1 MGGSWLA
8 VVVKVVVLM
17 IVVPTMIVISIVGTL
32 LTTVLGGG
40 RPYRSS
46 SFGFLEDMLDPTRH
60 LTGLT
65 PGVSGTFS
73 GQLFDML
80 MRSLNGGGRSW

>member
-1 MGGSWLA
+1 MGGAWLG
-8 VVVKVVVLM
+8 VVLKVVMLL
-17 IVVPTMIVISIVGTL
+17 IVVPTMMVVSIVGTL
-32 LTTVLGGG
+32 LGSVLGGA
-40 RPYRSS
+40 RPYRST

-65 PGVSGTFS
+65 PGVSGTFT

-80 MRSLNGGGRSW
+80 MRNLNGGGRSW